1 MGIVFKQSLN
11 NTLITYLGFAIGAIN
26 HLFLFTRF
34 LTPEYFGLVTVIL
47 SAATVLM
54 PILAFGVP
62 NTLIKYYSTFKDSDE
77 VNSFLTLMLFLPF
90 LMILPIWGASYLAY
104 DAIGNFLSNENPIVK
119 EYVWYIFIIAL
130 SMAYFEIFYAWARV
144 HLKSVFGNFMKEI
157 YTRAGTMVLLVLVY
171 FDVISVGFFLKALT
185 ALYVSR
191 MLIIK
196 LYAYSLRRPKLDF
209 NFPQGTKSI
218 LSYTTLIILG
228 ASAAVILLEI
238 DKVMLSQFLE
248 IKNVAYYGVATY
260 IATVIIVPSRSMHQ
274 ITYPLTAEIMN
285 LGDIAGLKTL
295 YQKTSLTLFIA
306 SGILFL
312 LIIMNIEQLYTL
324 LPEAYRGGFV
334 VVFIVGSIKVYD
346 SLLGNINAIL
356 YNSRYYRAILIMGV
370 VLAIITIL
378 FNLWLIPK
386 YGIDGAAIASFLAF
400 FIYNTVKLGYVRIKF
415 DILPFTTETLKVL
428 LLLGVTT
435 GLFYFV
441 DFSFHPIL
449 NILFKSTL
457 MILFYVFVIYR
468 FRISEDM
475 YKVIS
480 KFMGKRP

>member
-1 MGIVFKQSLN
+1 MGVVFKQSLN
-11 NTLITYLGFAIGAIN
+11 NTLITYLGFGIGALN

-54 PILAFGVP
+54 PIMAFGVP
-62 NTLIKYYSTFKDSDE
+62 NTLIKYYSAFKGSNE
-77 VNSFLTLMLFLPF
+77 VNGFLTLMLFLPF
-90 LMILPIWGASYLAY
+90 LLILPIWGVSYLAY
-104 DAIGNFLSNENPIVK
+104 DTIGNFLSNQNAIVK
-119 EYVWYIFIIAL
+119 GYVWYIFIIAL

-157 YTRAGTMVLLVLVY
+157 YVRAGTMVLLALVY
-171 FDVISVGFFLKALT
+171 FEVISVVFFLKALV

-191 MLIIK
+191 MVIIK
-196 LYAYSLRRPKLDF
+196 AYAYSLRMPKLDF
-209 NFPQGTKSI
+209 NFPYNTKSI
-218 LSYTTLIILG
+218 LGYTTLIILG

-248 IKNVAYYGVATY
+248 IENVAYYGVATY
-260 IATVIIVPSRSMHQ
+260 IAAVIIVPSRSMHQ

-285 LGDIAGLKTL
+285 SGDMEGLKTL

-312 LIIMNIEQLYTL
+312 LIIMNVEQLYTL
-324 LPEAYRGGFV
+324 LPEEYRGGFIV
-334 VVFIVGSIKVYD
+334 VLILGLIKVYD

-378 FNLWLIPK
+378 FNLWFIPK

-400 FIYNTVKLGYVRIKF
+400 FIYNTVKLAYVRLKF
-415 DILPFTTETLKVL
+415 DILPFTSETLKVL
-428 LLLGVTT
+428 LLLGVTSC
-435 GLFYFV
+435 LFYFLY
-441 DFSFHPIL
+441 FSFHPVM
-449 NILFKSTL
+449 NILLKSTL
-457 MILFYVFVIYR
+457 MILFYVFMLYR
-468 FRISEDM
+468 FHISKDM
-475 YKVIS
+475 YEVIS
-480 KFMGKRP
+480 KFVRKS

>member
-1 MGIVFKQSLN
+1 MGVVFKQSLN
-11 NTLITYLGFAIGAIN
+11 NTLITYLGFGIGALN

-54 PILAFGVP
+54 PIMAFGVP
-62 NTLIKYYSTFKDSDE
+62 NTLIKYYSAFKGSNE
-77 VNSFLTLMLFLPF
+77 VNGFLTLMLFLPF
-90 LMILPIWGASYLAY
+90 LLILPIWGVSYLAY
-104 DAIGNFLSNENPIVK
+104 DTIGNFLSNQNAIVK
-119 EYVWYIFIIAL
+119 GYVWYIFIIAL

-157 YTRAGTMVLLVLVY
+157 YVRAGTMVLLALVY
-171 FDVISVGFFLKALT
+171 FEVISVVFFLKALV

-191 MLIIK
+191 MVIIK
-196 LYAYSLRRPKLDF
+196 VYAYSLRMPKLDF
-209 NFPQGTKSI
+209 NFPYNTKSI
-218 LSYTTLIILG
+218 LGYTTLIILG

-248 IKNVAYYGVATY
+248 IENVAYYGVATY
-260 IATVIIVPSRSMHQ
+260 IAAVIIVPSRSMHQ

-285 LGDIAGLKTL
+285 SGDMEGLKTL

-312 LIIMNIEQLYTL
+312 LIIMNVEQLYTL
-324 LPEAYRGGFV
+324 LPEEYRGGFIV
-334 VVFIVGSIKVYD
+334 VLILGLIKVYD

-378 FNLWLIPK
+378 FNLWFIPK

-400 FIYNTVKLGYVRIKF
+400 FIYNTVKLAYVRLKF
-415 DILPFTTETLKVL
+415 DILPFTSETLKVL
-428 LLLGVTT
+428 LLLGVTSC
-435 GLFYFV
+435 LFYFLY
-441 DFSFHPIL
+441 FSFHPVM
-449 NILFKSTL
+449 NILLKSTL
-457 MILFYVFVIYR
+457 MILFYVFMLYR
-468 FRISEDM
+468 FHISKDM
-475 YKVIS
+475 YEVIS
-480 KFMGKRP
+480 KFVRKS